1 MQRIFDCSVD
11 TELLTGMRLAKVALG
26 RTELAV
32 IPTDTVYGIA
42 ANAFSAAAVQA
53 LLDAKGRGRQ
63 SPPPVLVS
71 SLNQAR
77 ALVES
82 IPDAAIKLAE
92 TFWPGALTMIFK
104 AQPSIDWDLGDTKGT
119 VALRVP
125 DHKIALALIEET
137 GPLAVSSANLTGQ
150 PAAITAQQAFDYLQD
165 SVAVYLD
172 SGTSPKGEASTI
184 LDMTNLE
191 DSYDPNGNLTTT
203 GLVKVIRRGALSEA
217 KIRSVIGDLLES
229 RAE

>member
-1 MQRIFDCSVD
+1 MQKIFDCSVD
-11 TELLTGMRLAKVALG
+11 TDLLTGMRIAKASLG

-42 ANAFSAAAVQA
+42 ANAFYPEAVQA

-71 SLNQAR
+71 GIQQAR
-77 ALVES
+77 ALVEVF
-82 IPDAAIKLAE
+82 PEAALKLAE
-92 TFWPGALTMIFK
+92 TFWPGPLTMIFK
-104 AQPSIDWDLGDTKGT
+104 AQASLDWDLGETRGT

-150 PAAITAQQAFDYLQD
+150 PAATTCQQAFDYLGE
-165 SVAVYLD
+165 SVSVYLD
-172 SGTSPKGEASTI
+172 AGNSPKGEASTI
-184 LDMTNLE
+184 LDMTNLIDNFDE
-191 DSYDPNGNLTTT
+191 AGNHTTS
-203 GLVKVIRRGALSEA
+203 GIVRIVRRGALSDA
-217 KIRSVIGDLLES
+217 KIRSVIGDLLEVNS
-229 RAE
+229 

>member
-1 MQRIFDCSVD
+1 MQKIFDCSID

-71 SLNQAR
+71 SIAQAR
-77 ALVES
+77 ALVETF
-82 IPDAAIKLAE
+82 PAPAVKLAE

-104 AQPSIDWDLGDTKGT
+104 AQPSIEWDLGETKGT

-150 PAAITAQQAFDYLQD
+150 PAATTCQQAFEYLQD

-172 SGTSPKGEASTI
+172 GGNSPKGEASTI
-184 LDMTNLE
+184 LDMTDLVE
-191 DSYDPNGNLTTT
+191 DAEGKTT
-203 GLVKVIRRGALSEA
+203 GKVRIIRQGALTEA
-217 KIRSVIGDLLES
+217 KIRSVLGELLES
-229 RAE
+229 KN